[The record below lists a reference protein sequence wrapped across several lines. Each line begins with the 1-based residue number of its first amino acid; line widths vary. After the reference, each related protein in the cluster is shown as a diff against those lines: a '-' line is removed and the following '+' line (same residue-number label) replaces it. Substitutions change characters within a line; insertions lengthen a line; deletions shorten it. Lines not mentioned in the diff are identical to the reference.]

1 MSPLFRP
8 MRRRMIRRWR
18 RRRLMRGAFSL
29 LLFGGAAVAAYKLS
43 HDDVRKVEQA
53 TGKPADELNEE
64 ELLAV
69 MKRLGIQKLELD
81 ADDRAAVTRAEE
93 E

>member
-43 HDDVRKVEQA
+43 QDDVRKVEQA
-53 TGKPADELNEE
+53 TGKPADELSEE
-64 ELLAV
+64 ELLAA

-81 ADDRAAVTRAEE
+81 ADDRAAVARAEE